1 MNESINLVE
10 NRDQQ
15 LDKEQKILKFTRVIA
30 VCILVTIASISILAF
45 IISSQIPLQ
54 VIKQDQ
60 SSTMSEIAALHNKL
74 ATYYLIKNRISNI
87 GLLLNQRKD
96 YTKVISTIFSKISSD
111 ISIDGL
117 NIEEKS
123 FTLNISSNSL
133 LPINK
138 LINDMIDLSD
148 QKKLIANVKL
158 QSLSLNAKSQ
168 TYSLTL
174 IGDLL

>member
-10 NRDQQ
+10 NRNQQ
-15 LDKEQKILKFTRVIA
+15 LDKEQKILQLTRVIA
-30 VCILVTIASISILAF
+30 VCLLITIASISILAF
-45 IISSQIPLQ
+45 IISSQIPLGA
-54 VIKQDQ
+54 IKQDQ

-74 ATYYLIKNRISNI
+74 ATYYLIKNRISSI

-96 YTKVISTIFSKISSD
+96 YTKVISSIFSKISSD

-117 NIEEKS
+117 NIKEQS
-123 FTLNISSNSL
+123 FTLNVSSNSL
-133 LPINK
+133 LPMDK

-148 QKKLIANVKL
+148 QKKLITNVKL
-158 QSLSLNAKSQ
+158 QSLSLNAQSQ

-174 IGDLL
+174 IGDLP